1 VAGKWATFHDQLAAA
16 AQRNGA
22 TAADYQA
29 NAGKY
34 FKGTLGMIAMGLVIG
49 AIGSWPWGVIP
60 CGLALFLLLQGSSDR
75 AVATRLE
82 QLEKTPSVPSI
93 Q

>member
-1 VAGKWATFHDQLAAA
+1 MAGKWTTFHDQLATA

-22 TAADYQA
+22 TAAEYRA

-34 FKGTLGMIAMGLVIG
+34 SKSTWGMIAMGLFVG
-49 AIGSWPWGVIP
+49 AIGSWQWGVIP
-60 CGLALFLLLQGSSDR
+60 FGLALFLWLQGSSDR

-82 QLEKTPSVPSI
+82 ALEKASRVP
-93 Q
+93 

>member
-1 VAGKWATFHDQLAAA
+1 MAGKWATFHDQLAAA

-22 TAADYQA
+22 TAAEYRA

-34 FKGTLGMIAMGLVIG
+34 FQWTLGMIAMGLVIG
-49 AIGSWPWGVIP
+49 AIGSWQWGIIP
-60 CGLALFLLLQGSSDR
+60 GGLALFRWLQGSSDR

-82 QLEKTPSVPSI
+82 QLEKAPPAP
-93 Q
+93 